1 MEELTVT
8 MHQDRYEQLLDIESR
23 VNILEK
29 FMSENEFVSDKDI
42 RTILGCKPSLKKGTV
57 DE

>member
-8 MHQDRYEQLLDIESR
+8 MYQDRYEQLLDIESR

-29 FMSENEFVSDKDI
+29 FMSETEFVSDKDI
-42 RTILGCKPSLKKGTV
+42 RTILGFKPSLKKGTV